1 MYFAVLDE
9 SILGN
14 DLFEFVYANEE
25 VVLAVDL
32 SWSGL
37 SGRVWNAETEF
48 FWITLSQLVD

>member
-1 MYFAVLDE
+1 MHFAVLDE

-14 DLFEFVYANEE
+14 DLFEFVHANEE